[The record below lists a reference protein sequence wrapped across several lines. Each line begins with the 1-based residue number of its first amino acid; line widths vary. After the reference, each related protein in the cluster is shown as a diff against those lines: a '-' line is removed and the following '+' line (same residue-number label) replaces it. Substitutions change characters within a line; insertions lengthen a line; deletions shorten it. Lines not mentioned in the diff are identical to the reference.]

1 MFRAEIISNQ
11 SVQEDIIE
19 RLEKEIPSIEYTVIP
34 ELHGRGI
41 RTKKLGDTIWPE
53 MNFVLFSYI
62 DDDNAQK
69 IKEVV
74 ADVKKRFPKEGISLF
89 FTKAEDFLR
98 IFKPF
103 VNQNDFLAWRKKITR
118 RELSAKSGR

>member
-62 DDDNAQK
+62 DDENAQK

-89 FTKAEDFLR
+89 FTKAEDF
-98 IFKPF
+98 
-103 VNQNDFLAWRKKITR
+103 
-118 RELSAKSGR
+118 